1 MTSLHDGW
9 TRPSD
14 KLLTRIVEFAL
25 EKNARLLTQD
35 EARATIARVMDSMAC
50 AIGAVDTPEFAAL
63 KSMPGAL
70 DPAGPCTLIGG
81 GRASLESAAFL
92 NACLIRQ
99 LDWNDTYVGK
109 NGGHPSDFFGGAL
122 ACAQFAGRNGHDT
135 LRAISIGNHF
145 LLDLCDAAN
154 AIARGW
160 DPSVFVALGASL
172 SMALALDMKPAQITQ
187 ALTLSALNA
196 PMLMGRV
203 GKASTW
209 KGVAS
214 AVGVRHALFDV
225 LLARAGRTGPDPVF
239 EGGYG
244 FEPRISGP
252 LELELDPQR
261 NRTDDS
267 SIKYFPAIYHAQ
279 GPLELALQLH
289 QDIAAALGANAAIE
303 DVSIDIYDFAMRYVA
318 DASDKWSPQNHETA
332 DHSLPFMIAHVL
344 SRGAFGPHCL
354 HETLWDER
362 VRDLAARVRL
372 QPDEAFSNAFPG
384 APSSRITVNAGGRTF
399 TRETNAPLGHALRP
413 LSPADVR
420 RKFVTAAC
428 RVMDSDKA
436 NAWADRIER
445 FGETPNIGALLEPRP
460 EPVG

>member
-1 MTSLHDGW
+1 MTDAFRNAQ
-9 TRPSD
+9 RPAD
-14 KLLTRIVEFAL
+14 KLLARIVDFAF
-25 EKNARLLTQD
+25 EKYARCLSD
-35 EARATIARVMDSMAC
+35 AEARATTMRVMDSLAC
-50 AIGAVDTPEFAAL
+50 AIGAAGTEDFAAL
-63 KSMPGAL
+63 KNLPGAL
-70 DPAGPCTLIGG
+70 DANGPCTLIGG
-81 GRASLESAAFL
+81 GRASLEGAAFL

-109 NGGHPSDFFGGAL
+109 NGGHPSDFFAGAL

-135 LRAISIGNHF
+135 LRAIAIGNH
-145 LLDLCDAAN
+145 LMLDLCDAAN

-160 DPSVFVALGASL
+160 DPAVFVAFGASL

-187 ALTLSALNA
+187 ALTLTALNA

-239 EGGYG
+239 EGVYG
-244 FEPRISGP
+244 FEPRVSGP
-252 LELELDPQR
+252 LDLELDAQR
-261 NRTDDS
+261 DRTGDS

-303 DVSIDIYDFAMRYVA
+303 DVSVDIYDFAMRYVA
-318 DASDKWSPQNHETA
+318 DTPDKWRPQNYETA

-362 VRDLAARVRL
+362 VRDLAARVHV

-384 APSSRITVNAGGRTF
+384 APSSRITVNAGGGVF

-413 LSPADVR
+413 LSPDDVR
-420 RKFVTAAC
+420 RKFVTAASHI
-428 RVMDSDKA
+428 MESDKA

-445 FGETPNIGALLEPRP
+445 IGEASQIGPLLEPQP
-460 EPVG
+460 SA